1 MKGTG
6 YMEYNFPSYQDL
18 SEVTKRRLKGLKGH
32 ASKRTGKLNDQ
43 DAFMFMIIGN
53 INLRFKTI
61 CLLLENNNYDGIF
74 AIQRTIFELQLAFEA
89 YMQSDDKEEFLK
101 FYSQKSNFETVNKWQ
116 KLIQRSN
123 EVQADIFTQEDQQKI
138 EEWKSTIIED
148 LDVSNSRDRMKLWYE
163 LATKK
168 SIKDLSYEF
177 MSAADYF
184 ICYDEPSNW
193 VHPQRLEEN
202 IDIDFNNTLNLDYMI
217 MLVGMLRRDIRWII
231 EDMTKIA
238 KHVGIAQSDLLYKHL
253 ENLVLFDKKLVEIA
267 MDINRDK
274 EETKDI

>member
-1 MKGTG
+1 
-6 YMEYNFPSYQDL
+6 MEYKFPSYQDL
-18 SEVTKRRLKGLKGH
+18 FEVTKRRLNGLKGH
-32 ASKRTGKLNDQ
+32 ASKGTGKLNDQ

-53 INLRFKTI
+53 INLRFNTI
-61 CLLLENNNYDGIF
+61 CLLLESNNYDGIF
-74 AIQRTIFELQLAFEA
+74 ALQRTIFELQLSFEA
-89 YMQSDDKEEFLK
+89 YMQSDNKEEFLK

-123 EVQADIFTQEDQQKI
+123 EDQADIFTQEDQQKI
-138 EEWKSTIIED
+138 EEWKSTIIEE
-148 LDVSNSRDRMKLWYE
+148 LDVAKDRDRMKLWYE

-168 SIKDLSYEF
+168 SVKYLSYEF
-177 MSAADYF
+177 MSAEDYF

-238 KHVGIAQSDLLYKHL
+238 KHVGLAQSDLLYKHL
-253 ENLVLFDKKLVEIA
+253 ENLVLFDKKLLEIA
-267 MDINRDK
+267 MDINRNK
-274 EETKDI
+274 EENKDI

>member
-1 MKGTG
+1 MD
-6 YMEYNFPSYQDL
+6 YSFPSYQNL
-18 SEVTKRRLKGLKGH
+18 FEVTKRRLNRLKGH
-32 ASKRTGKLNDQ
+32 ASRSTGKLNDQ

-53 INLRFKTI
+53 INLRFNTI
-61 CLLLENNNYDGIF
+61 CLLLESNNYDGIF
-74 AIQRTIFELQLAFEA
+74 ALQRTIFELQLAFEA

-101 FYSQKSNFETVNKWQ
+101 FYFQKSNFETVNKWQ

-123 EVQADIFTQEDQQKI
+123 EDQADIFTLEDQQEI

-148 LDVSNSRDRMKLWYE
+148 LDVSNKRDRLKIWYE

-168 SIKDLSYEF
+168 SVKDLSYEL
-177 MSAADYF
+177 MSADDYF

-231 EDMTKIA
+231 EDITKVA
-238 KHVGIAQSDLLYKHL
+238 EHVGLAQSNLLYNHL

-267 MDINRDK
+267 MNINRNK

>member
-1 MKGTG
+1 
-6 YMEYNFPSYQDL
+6 MEYNFPSYQDL
-18 SEVTKRRLKGLKGH
+18 FKVTKRRLNGLKGH
-32 ASKRTGKLNDQ
+32 ASKSTGELNDQ

-53 INLRFKTI
+53 INLRFNTI
-61 CLLLENNNYDGIF
+61 CLLLESNNYDGIF
-74 AIQRTIFELQLAFEA
+74 ALQRTIFELQLAFEA

-123 EVQADIFTQEDQQKI
+123 EDQANIFNQEDQQKI
-138 EEWKSTIIED
+138 EKWKSSITED
-148 LDVSNSRDRMKLWYE
+148 LDVSNNRDRMKLWYE

-168 SIKDLSYEF
+168 SVKNLSDEF
-177 MSAADYF
+177 MSADDYF

-238 KHVGIAQSDLLYKHL
+238 KHVGLAQSDLLYKHL

-267 MDINRDK
+267 TDINRNK
-274 EETKDI
+274 EETKGI